1 MKLLNTRFWLLA
13 TGTLFTLW
21 PTFLA
26 VSGEAVSG
34 AAAYWPETTLTEKE
48 AEIAAVVE
56 LAWIFHI
63 LAIGL
68 VVLAIALL
76 TNTEQVR
83 ARLGTVAMLAFGL
96 SQGLS
101 VGTAAQFGYGGA
113 TASGPIAVLIA
124 VLMFGLPTITLIACI
139 AARWTTTTV
148 KHD

>member
-26 VSGEAVSG
+26 LSGEAVSG

-56 LAWIFHI
+56 LAWGFHI
-63 LAIGL
+63 LALGL
-68 VVLAIALL
+68 VIIAIALL

-83 ARLGTVAMLAFGL
+83 ARLGAVAMLAFVL

-101 VGTAAQFGYGGA
+101 AGTAAQFGYAGTDAMPPIVSIVVGGI
-113 TASGPIAVLIA
+113 PL
-124 VLMFGLPTITLIACI
+124 ITLIACI
-139 AARWTTTTV
+139 AARWTTKTV

>member
-1 MKLLNTRFWLLA
+1 MSKVLNTRFWLLA
-13 TGTLFTLW
+13 TGTLFTVF
-21 PTFLA
+21 PTFGAL
-26 VSGEAVSG
+26 SGDTVSG

-56 LAWIFHI
+56 LAWGFHI

-83 ARLGTVAMLAFGL
+83 ARLGAVAMLAFAL

-101 VGTAAQFGYGGA
+101 AGTAAQFGYAGTDAMPAIVSIVVGGI
-113 TASGPIAVLIA
+113 PL
-124 VLMFGLPTITLIACI
+124 ITLIACI
-139 AARWTTTTV
+139 AARWTTKTV

>member
-13 TGTLFTLW
+13 TGTLFTVF
-21 PTFLA
+21 PTLGA
-26 VSGEAVSG
+26 LSGETISG

-56 LAWIFHI
+56 LAWGFHI

-83 ARLGTVAMLAFGL
+83 ARLGAVAMLAFAL

-101 VGTAAQFGYGGA
+101 AGTAAQFGYGGA
-113 TASGPIAVLIA
+113 ADMGPISVVII
-124 VLMFGLPTITLIACI
+124 GLPTITLIACI
-139 AARWTTTTV
+139 AARWTTKTV